1 MSCLALKIFKNV
13 FKPFFLQNYENEVAI
28 AKKKAQEAI
37 ASLDDIE
44 TALTAA
50 ERKSILSFYLI
61 FCEKLRQTW
70 LKCHFISP
78 PLLCSEGL

>member
-1 MSCLALKIFKNV
+1 MSCLFKKTS
-13 FKPFFLQNYENEVAI
+13 FKTFFLQNYENEVAI

-50 ERKSILSFYLI
+50 ERNIILSFYLI
-61 FCEKLRQTW
+61 FCEKLYR
-70 LKCHFISP
+70 LDF
-78 PLLCSEGL
+78 L